1 MISADVKADVK
12 QQEIKEQVAVSCNI
26 LYKCLQNLKY
36 VSFSY
41 FCDVFYPSWDFS
53 LRTGQG
59 LTDWV

>member
-1 MISADVKADVK
+1 MIFADVKANVK

-36 VSFSY
+36 VSFSH
-41 FCDVFYPSWDFS
+41 FCDVFYSSWDFP